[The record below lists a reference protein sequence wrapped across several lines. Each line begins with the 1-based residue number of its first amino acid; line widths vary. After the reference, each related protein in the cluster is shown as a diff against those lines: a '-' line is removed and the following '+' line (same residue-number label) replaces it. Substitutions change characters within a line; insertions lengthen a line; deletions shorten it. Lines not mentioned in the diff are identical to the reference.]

1 MNEYP
6 IPIKS
11 CWVNQTKEEDS
22 WAMSQLSND
31 ILNKNSCSLTRRVG
45 VIIFTIARNTSKAH
59 RAIVA
64 ATTLM
69 KTVTTMILIL
79 EDSMKAV
86 VINSAV
92 LVRVEVNGEME
103 DLFHPVEEGVEE
115 ELIETMALV
124 LSIPKT
130 KIIRV
135 KKMRIPHLQ
144 IVCL

>member
-1 MNEYP
+1 
-6 IPIKS
+6 
-11 CWVNQTKEEDS
+11 
-22 WAMSQLSND
+22 MSQLSND

-69 KTVTTMILIL
+69 KTVPTMILIL

-86 VINSAV
+86 VIKSAV

>member
-69 KTVTTMILIL
+69 KTVPTMILIL

>member
-1 MNEYP
+1 
-6 IPIKS
+6 
-11 CWVNQTKEEDS
+11 
-22 WAMSQLSND
+22 MSQLSND
-31 ILNKNSCSLTRRVG
+31 VLNKNSCSLTRRVG

-69 KTVTTMILIL
+69 KTVLAVTTMILIL

-130 KIIRV
+130 KTIRV
-135 KKMRIPHLQ
+135 KRMRIPHLQ

>member
-31 ILNKNSCSLTRRVG
+31 VLNKNSCSLTRRVG